1 MTGDEERPEDS
12 GLQTESLE
20 SFPSQ
25 SAVRS
30 PQSSPFLSPDLASR
44 RLHPAWIAIGLVR
57 SLRAFALPLLIFVVT
72 GRQNWDAGV
81 LLIGAGIGLV
91 GVAARTASWWVF
103 RYEVAGGELRVRS
116 GLIAR
121 QERTVP
127 LERVQTVDTGESP
140 LQRVLGVVQVRIETA
155 AGGGRG
161 SDVTLEALTRDDAA
175 ALRQRLAVGPAG
187 RSPGGLE
194 ATVQGANERSATDAA
209 VRPLPETQ
217 GELIRA
223 ITPGALFVAGAT
235 SGRIGPAMAIL
246 FGAYQFV
253 DDLVPESILERLA
266 MSAPGFGLRVVL
278 VVAGIVGVGSWL
290 LAVVSTVLTFGGFA
304 LRREGDR
311 LLIASGLLDRRRSTI
326 PISRI
331 QAITISEGMLRQPF
345 GLAALRIESA
355 GYATDS
361 AESGVLFPLLRRS
374 EIPALLAAACP
385 DFAADAAV
393 DGAGLNRLPV
403 RARRRYLLADVWQLL
418 ILAVVAV
425 AVLVRTGWL
434 DWRWGLLPLALAPL
448 AAMYGWVAFRDAGWI
463 VDPAERL
470 IVRTR
475 QVARQTAILPRR
487 RLQRRDVSQ
496 NPLQR
501 RAALATLRVAVA
513 SGGSGGRVELAH
525 LDEEVAGRLQAGLGP
540 RRAVPARDQSRSA
553 VSPATSAAGGP

>member
-1 MTGDEERPEDS
+1 MTGDEERAEDS

-20 SFPSQ
+20 SFSSQ

-81 LLIGAGIGLV
+81 LLIAAGIGLV

-187 RSPGGLE
+187 RFPGGLE

-278 VVAGIVGVGSWL
+278 VVAGIVGIGSWL